1 MTQVVAIENID
12 RNTERKEMMRSSI
25 GNGALTCT

>member
-12 RNTERKEMMRSSI
+12 RNTARKELMRSGVS
-25 GNGALTCT
+25 NGALTCT